1 MSWCVSLT
9 LRIIC
14 IIFFSTFIF
23 CGKAKS
29 FVPQNSLELKI
40 MSFNIQYGN
49 DYWGESNLRTVLK
62 IIEEEKP
69 HLIAFQAVDSV
80 EVNGR
85 VRHRLKQLALQTGMY
100 YSYGAAEEIAGGTQG
115 VGILSRFPLSKIQKF
130 ALPDSPSATQRSAT
144 VSPRVLLCA
153 FLEYARGKGL
163 RFCCSGIEYA
173 AGVERAIQ
181 AAYINGLLN
190 ESIQPVILGVD
201 LGARPSEQPY
211 FSFRKK
217 WVDTG
222 KGSTLSTWAEGTPGD
237 RFDYIFVLDN
247 VRMRVKDY
255 KVIRRFPEASDH
267 FPIVATIE
275 LW

>member
-1 MSWCVSLT
+1 MNRSVRLI
-9 LRIIC
+9 LRDIC
-14 IIFFSTFIF
+14 IFLFSAFIF
-23 CGKAKS
+23 CGKVDGVTPVK
-29 FVPQNSLELKI
+29 PLELKI

-49 DYWGESNLRTVLK
+49 DYWGESNLRTVLT

-85 VRHRLKQLALQTGMY
+85 VRHRLKQLALQTGMF
-100 YSYGAAEEIAGGTQG
+100 YSYGAAEEILGGTQG
-115 VGILSRFPLSKIQKF
+115 VGILSRFPLSKTQKF
-130 ALPDSPSATQRSAT
+130 ALPDSPSATQSTPT
-144 VSPRVLLCA
+144 VSPRVLLCT
-153 FLEYARGKGL
+153 FLEYAMGRGL
-163 RFCCSGIEYA
+163 RFCCSRIEYA

-201 LGARPSEQPY
+201 LGARPNEQPY

-222 KGSTLSTWAEGTPGD
+222 KGSVLSTWAEGTPGD

-247 VRMRVKDY
+247 ARMRVKEY